1 MSGPMDDIKRFFSAH
16 PDLYQFLKDLVFSLT
31 FVAVIALALYLYA
44 GTWSPVVSVDGTS
57 MLDHMHAGDLVL
69 VQGLDRG
76 PVKTYEDSINT
87 SYAQYGE
94 PGDVI
99 VYYPY
104 GRRDLPMVIHRA
116 IRWVNQS
123 EPMWPD
129 GPVAPASGYIT
140 LGRQQ
145 PEHHRP
151 GIQHLLP
158 AAGAPRVGPRHRPV
172 QGPVPRLPA
181 IAALRHFAY
190 LIHGHSTDEARQ

>member
-31 FVAVIALALYLYA
+31 FVAAIALALYLYA

-57 MLDHMHAGDLVL
+57 MLDNMHAGDLVL

-76 PVKTYEDSINT
+76 EVKTYDDSVNT
-87 SYAQYGE
+87 SYQQYGE

-116 IRWVNQS
+116 IRWVNKS

-140 LGRQQ
+140 LGDNNRNITDQESNICYLQ
-145 PEHHRP
+145 PVRP
-151 GIQHLLP
+151 EW
-158 AAGAPRVGPRHRPV
+158 
-172 QGPVPRLPA
+172 
-181 IAALRHFAY
+181 
-190 LIHGHSTDEARQ
+190 IHGIARFKVPYLGYLRSLLSGILHI

>member
-1 MSGPMDDIKRFFSAH
+1 MSGPMDDIKRFFTAH

-76 PVKTYEDSINT
+76 AVKTYDDSINT
-87 SYAQYGE
+87 SYVQYGE

-116 IRWVNQS
+116 IRWVNES
-123 EPMWPD
+123 EPMWP
-129 GPVAPASGYIT
+129 GGLAAPASGYIT
-140 LGRQQ
+140 LGDNNRNITDQESNICYLQ
-145 PEHHRP
+145 PVRP
-151 GIQHLLP
+151 EW
-158 AAGAPRVGPRHRPV
+158 
-172 QGPVPRLPA
+172 
-181 IAALRHFAY
+181 
-190 LIHGHSTDEARQ
+190 IHGIARFKVPYLGYLRSLLSGILHI